1 MVRKRP
7 GKGRETSWLWSE
19 MIRRRSGIGAK
30 MVENVQKSGQ
40 QNLRQKCINHE
51 RICCHH
57 GTYLGKY
64 DAKFLSYLRLRQW
77 MNMIELRMASMAFQ
91 SSGQF

>member
-7 GKGRETSWLWSE
+7 GNGRETSWLWSE
-19 MIRRRSGIGAK
+19 MIRKRSGIGAK

-51 RICCHH
+51 SFKNLLPSWHIF
-57 GTYLGKY
+57 GKMRCKIPFLFKIKTMDEY
-64 DAKFLSYLRLRQW
+64 D
-77 MNMIELRMASMAFQ
+77 
-91 SSGQF
+91 